1 MLPLYDMLG
10 QAGNGA
16 AIGQMARHFG
26 LSERQVADAVAALAP
41 AFATG
46 LRRNAAAPLPMAE
59 FLSAIAGGQH
69 RRYFDDVHAAFSPE
83 GIAEGNGILGHIFGS
98 PELSRRIAAHAAETT
113 GIGQEILRQMLPVL
127 ATMMMGGF
135 FKQAMDDDR
144 GRAPHAPNAGNVV
157 ADILKEMIRYQAR
170 GRTDLPEEREERLR
184 SDPFTEMMETMFGTS
199 RAPRRTDEEPPPPP
213 DERSEETTKDIF
225 GPMFEA
231 GREIQAGYQ
240 KSMEEV
246 FDQYLKG
253 LQRHRKS

>member
-16 AIGQMARHFG
+16 ALGQMARHFG
-26 LSERQVADAVAALAP
+26 LSERQIADAIAALAP

-46 LRRNAAAPLPMAE
+46 LRRNAAAPQPMAE
-59 FLSAIAGGQH
+59 FLSALSAGHH
-69 RRYFDDVHAAFSPE
+69 RRYFEDVQAAFSPQ
-83 GIAEGNGILGHIFGS
+83 GIAEGNGILGHVFGS

-113 GIGQEILRQMLPVL
+113 GISQEILRQMLPVL
-127 ATMMMGGF
+127 ASMMMGGF
-135 FKQAMDDDR
+135 FKQAMDEDR
-144 GRAPHAPNAGNVV
+144 ARAPHAPNAGNVV
-157 ADILKEMIRYQAR
+157 GDILKEMIRYQAR
-170 GRTDLPEEREERLR
+170 GRTDLPEDREEPLR

-199 RAPRRTDEEPPPPP
+199 RPPQRPDEEPPSPP
-213 DERSEETTKDIF
+213 DERSEETTNDIF

-253 LQRHRKS
+253 VQRHQKS